1 MPHTRPLSRNE
12 DVICFS
18 DIKQIYSISTLV
30 HELWH
35 IHQRK
40 YHTLW
45 EKIFNIQGWRK
56 WYDTIPVD
64 LETNRRYNPDTID
77 CPLWI
82 FNEKWIPIP
91 IFRDISNP
99 KIGEVDIW
107 FYCPQDGVRTKNI
120 PYILKEYYS
129 ELTPIDAYENPREA
143 NGRIVCANCHL
154 AQKPSEIEAPGSVL
168 PNSVFEAVVKI
179 PYDVKQKQ
187 VLGNGQKGG
196 LNVGAVVILPEGF
209 KLAPKTLLD
218 EELKA
223 KTKGVY
229 ITPYSP
235 TKENILVVGP
245 IAGEKNQ
252 EIIFPILSP
261 DPEKD
266 KNVFYVKYPIYA
278 GANRGRVQVY
288 PTGVKTNN
296 NTVTAI
302 TTGKIQEIKVL
313 DKVFEITI
321 AGTNGDVKTQTVPKE
336 VDLIVKEN
344 QVVQQ
349 DQPLTINPNVG
360 GFGQAESEVVL
371 QDPLRIYGYLAFCVS
386 IIVTQSMFVF
396 KKKQFE
402 KVQLAELDF

>member
-1 MPHTRPLSRNE
+1 MIKNLQKFLSLLL
-12 DVICFS
+12 ILP
-18 DIKQIYSISTLV
+18 TLV
-30 HELWH
+30 FGLP
-35 IHQRK
+35 K
-40 YHTLW
+40 TASA
-45 EKIFNIQGWRK
+45 F
-56 WYDTIPVD
+56 
-64 LETNRRYNPDTID
+64 
-77 CPLWI
+77 
-82 FNEKWIPIP
+82 PI
-91 IFRDISNP
+91 
-99 KIGEVDIW
+99 
-107 FYCPQDGVRTKNI
+107 YAQQ
-120 PYILKEYYS
+120 
-129 ELTPIDAYENPREA
+129 AYENPREA

-209 KLAPKTLLD
+209 KLAPKNLLD

-266 KNVFYVKYPIYA
+266 KNIFYVKYPIYA
-278 GANRGRVQVY
+278 GANRGRGQVY
-288 PTGVKTNN
+288 PTGEKTNN
-296 NTVTAI
+296 NIVTAA
-302 TTGKIQEIKVL
+302 TTGKIQEIKS
-313 DKVFEITI
+313 KEKTFEITI
-321 AGTNGDVKTQTVPKE
+321 AGTNGDVKTQVIPKE

-386 IIVTQSMFVF
+386 VIIAQSMFVF

>member
-1 MPHTRPLSRNE
+1 MIKNLQKFLSLLL
-12 DVICFS
+12 ILP
-18 DIKQIYSISTLV
+18 TLV
-30 HELWH
+30 FGLP
-35 IHQRK
+35 K
-40 YHTLW
+40 TASA
-45 EKIFNIQGWRK
+45 F
-56 WYDTIPVD
+56 
-64 LETNRRYNPDTID
+64 
-77 CPLWI
+77 
-82 FNEKWIPIP
+82 PI
-91 IFRDISNP
+91 
-99 KIGEVDIW
+99 
-107 FYCPQDGVRTKNI
+107 YAQQ
-120 PYILKEYYS
+120 
-129 ELTPIDAYENPREA
+129 AYENPREA

-196 LNVGAVVILPEGF
+196 LNVGALVILPEGF
-209 KLAPKTLLD
+209 KLAPKNLLD

-245 IAGEKNQ
+245 IGGEKNQ

-266 KNVFYVKYPIYA
+266 KNIFYVKYPIYV
-278 GANRGRVQVY
+278 GANRGRGQVY
-288 PTGVKTNN
+288 PTGEKTNN
-296 NTVTAI
+296 NIVTAA
-302 TTGKIQEIKVL
+302 TTGKIQEIKST
-313 DKVFEITI
+313 DKTFEITI
-321 AGTNGDVKTQTVPKE
+321 AGTNGDVKTQVIPKE

-386 IIVTQSMFVF
+386 VIIAQSMFVF

>member
-1 MPHTRPLSRNE
+1 MIKNLQKL
-12 DVICFS
+12 FS
-18 DIKQIYSISTLV
+18 LLLLLPTLV
-30 HELWH
+30 FSLP
-35 IHQRK
+35 K
-40 YHTLW
+40 TASA
-45 EKIFNIQGWRK
+45 F
-56 WYDTIPVD
+56 
-64 LETNRRYNPDTID
+64 
-77 CPLWI
+77 
-82 FNEKWIPIP
+82 PI
-91 IFRDISNP
+91 
-99 KIGEVDIW
+99 
-107 FYCPQDGVRTKNI
+107 YAQQ
-120 PYILKEYYS
+120 
-129 ELTPIDAYENPREA
+129 AYENPREA

-154 AQKPSEIEAPGSVL
+154 AQKPSEIEVPGSVL

-209 KLAPKTLLD
+209 KLAPKNLLD

-266 KNVFYVKYPIYA
+266 KNIFYVKYPIYA
-278 GANRGRVQVY
+278 GANRGRGQVY
-288 PTGVKTNN
+288 PTGEKTNN

-302 TTGKIQEIKVL
+302 TTGKIQEIKTT

-360 GFGQAESEVVL
+360 GFGQTESEIVL
-371 QDPLRIYGYLAFCVS
+371 QDPARIYGYLAFCISV
-386 IIVTQSMFVF
+386 IITQSMLVY
-396 KKKQFE
+396 KKKQYE
-402 KVQLAELDF
+402 KVQIAELDF

>member
-1 MPHTRPLSRNE
+1 MIKNLQKL
-12 DVICFS
+12 FS
-18 DIKQIYSISTLV
+18 LLLLLPTLV
-30 HELWH
+30 FSLP
-35 IHQRK
+35 K
-40 YHTLW
+40 TASA
-45 EKIFNIQGWRK
+45 F
-56 WYDTIPVD
+56 
-64 LETNRRYNPDTID
+64 
-77 CPLWI
+77 
-82 FNEKWIPIP
+82 PI
-91 IFRDISNP
+91 
-99 KIGEVDIW
+99 
-107 FYCPQDGVRTKNI
+107 YAQQ
-120 PYILKEYYS
+120 
-129 ELTPIDAYENPREA
+129 AYENPREA

-209 KLAPKTLLD
+209 KLAPKNLLD

-266 KNVFYVKYPIYA
+266 KNIFYVKYPIYA
-278 GANRGRVQVY
+278 GANRGRGQVY
-288 PTGVKTNN
+288 PTGEKTNN
-296 NTVTAI
+296 NTVTAV
-302 TTGKIQEIKVL
+302 TTGKIQEIKTT

-360 GFGQAESEVVL
+360 GFGQAELEVVL

-386 IIVTQSMFVF
+386 VIISQSMFVF

>member
-1 MPHTRPLSRNE
+1 MIKNLQKFLSLLL
-12 DVICFS
+12 ILP
-18 DIKQIYSISTLV
+18 TLV
-30 HELWH
+30 FGLP
-35 IHQRK
+35 K
-40 YHTLW
+40 TASA
-45 EKIFNIQGWRK
+45 F
-56 WYDTIPVD
+56 
-64 LETNRRYNPDTID
+64 
-77 CPLWI
+77 
-82 FNEKWIPIP
+82 PI
-91 IFRDISNP
+91 
-99 KIGEVDIW
+99 
-107 FYCPQDGVRTKNI
+107 YAQQ
-120 PYILKEYYS
+120 
-129 ELTPIDAYENPREA
+129 AYENPREA

-196 LNVGAVVILPEGF
+196 LNVGAVVLLPDGF
-209 KLAPKTLLD
+209 KLAPKNLLD

-266 KNVFYVKYPIYA
+266 KNIFYVKYPIYV
-278 GANRGRVQVY
+278 GANRGRGQVY
-288 PTGVKTNN
+288 PTGEKTNN
-296 NTVTAI
+296 NIVTAA
-302 TTGKIQEIKVL
+302 TTGKIQEIKL
-313 DKVFEITI
+313 TDKTFEITI
-321 AGTNGDVKTQTVPKE
+321 AGTNGDVKTQVVPKE

-360 GFGQAESEVVL
+360 GFGQAESEIVL

-386 IIVTQSMFVF
+386 VIVTQSMFVF